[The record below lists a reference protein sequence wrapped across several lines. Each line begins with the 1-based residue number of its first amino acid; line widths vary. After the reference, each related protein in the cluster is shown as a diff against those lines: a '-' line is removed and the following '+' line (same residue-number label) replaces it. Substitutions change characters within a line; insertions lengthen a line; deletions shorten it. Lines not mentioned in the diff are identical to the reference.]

1 LVSIDQ
7 RAKKEIEMK
16 MTAFATAALFG
27 SALSG
32 LSLAADA
39 AKLPPIVLKN
49 LISIPAT
56 VVAIDHANRTV
67 SLKGP
72 QGNVVDLIV
81 DEAVTRFD
89 AMKVGDK
96 VTGSYFESVAFE
108 IQKPGTPIAA
118 DSIVH
123 SGGKLSGDK
132 PGGATTEQTVATVTI
147 LAIDPAKPAVEVRT
161 SDGAVKSY
169 RVRHPEYL
177 DKFKV
182 GDQVQVTKTA
192 ALLVSVQPVN

>member
-1 LVSIDQ
+1 
-7 RAKKEIEMK
+7 MK
-16 MTAFATAALFG
+16 TSAVAIAAAFG
-27 SALSG
+27 VALSG
-32 LSLAADA
+32 LSLAAEA
-39 AKLPPIVLKN
+39 AKAPPIVVKDQ
-49 LISIPAT
+49 ITVQAT

-72 QGNVVDLIV
+72 KGNVIDLIV
-81 DEAVTRFD
+81 DEAITRFD

-96 VTGSYFESVAFE
+96 VTGSYFESVAFD
-108 IQKPGTPIAA
+108 IQKPGTPVAA
-118 DSIVH
+118 DTIEH
-123 SGGKLSGDK
+123 GGGKLTGDK
-132 PGGATTEQTVATVTI
+132 PGGATINKTVTTVTI

-192 ALLVSVQPVN
+192 SLLVSVQPVN